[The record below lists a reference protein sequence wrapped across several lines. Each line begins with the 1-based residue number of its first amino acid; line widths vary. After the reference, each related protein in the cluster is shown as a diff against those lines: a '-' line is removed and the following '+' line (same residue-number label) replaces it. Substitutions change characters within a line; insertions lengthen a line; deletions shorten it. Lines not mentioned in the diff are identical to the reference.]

1 MDNSLSIAIC
11 TVGSRPTLPE
21 LLNFHGRKRK
31 IKTAQEIGSQYTN
44 FGIQLLEDET
54 GAKIAAITD
63 KHKGNAEL
71 INIEIL
77 QEWVSG
83 RGKKPVSWRTLI
95 EVLGDTGLS
104 VLADDVEAV
113 CCVASHTN

>member
-31 IKTAQEIGSQYTN
+31 INIIQEIGIKYTN
-44 FGIQLLEDET
+44 FGILLLKDET
-54 GAKIAAITD
+54 GSNVAAITK
-63 KHKGNAEL
+63 KHLGSAEL

-77 QEWVSG
+77 QEWLAG
-83 RGKKPVSWRTLI
+83 RGKEPVSWRTLI
-95 EVLGDTGLS
+95 EVLRKAGLG
-104 VLADDVEAV
+104 VLADDIEAV
-113 CCVASHTN
+113 C

>member
-21 LLNFHGRKRK
+21 LLNFHGRRRK
-31 IKTAQEIGSQYTN
+31 INIAREIGIKYMN
-44 FGIQLLEDET
+44 FGIQLLKDET
-54 GAKIAAITD
+54 GSKVVAITN
-63 KHKGNAEL
+63 KHLGNAEL

-83 RGKKPVSWRTLI
+83 RG
-95 EVLGDTGLS
+95 
-104 VLADDVEAV
+104 
-113 CCVASHTN
+113 